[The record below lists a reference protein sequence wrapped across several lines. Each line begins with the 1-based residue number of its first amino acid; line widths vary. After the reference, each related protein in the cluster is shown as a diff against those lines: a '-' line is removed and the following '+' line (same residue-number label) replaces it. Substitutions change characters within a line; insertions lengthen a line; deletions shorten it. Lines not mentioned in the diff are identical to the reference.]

1 VWRIGEGG
9 EKMRKVLFVFLIFA
23 VTSITN
29 ATVTWT
35 ISDDS
40 LGGITVSVIDN
51 PEEAICLA
59 LAVDS
64 NGILS
69 SFAKGLD
76 APKDSS
82 SYGTLKDNILYWD
95 LSYLGQGEVWGME
108 DIDWPGVYNDGNW
121 LTADFA
127 FAPGKTSAT
136 ISLYQLGDPP
146 MFLTSHV
153 MVPEPIT
160 LSLLALGGLFIRRRK

>member
-1 VWRIGEGG
+1 MKR
-9 EKMRKVLFVFLIFA
+9 VLIISLVLT

-29 ATVTWT
+29 ATTVWT
-35 ISDDS
+35 ITDEPMSPAYE
-40 LGGITVSVIDN
+40 ITVSVIDN
-51 PEEAICLA
+51 PQVICLA

-69 SFAKGLD
+69 NFAAGPD

-82 SYGTLKDNILYWD
+82 SYGTLEDNTLYWD

-108 DIDWPGVYNDGNW
+108 DLDWPGVYNDGDW
-121 LTADFA
+121 LTADFV

-136 ISLYQLGDPP
+136 ISLYWLGDPP
-146 MFLTSHV
+146 IFLTSHV
-153 MVPEPIT
+153 VVPEPIT
-160 LSLLALGGLFIRRRK
+160 LSLLALGGLFLRRRK